1 MTTCRVVD
9 RVACEFG
16 RQLIGKNRDC
26 SVIDKRALPTK
37 HLQASSVSPTCANG
51 YVTRGHRKKWCLPE
65 LRPPRRW
72 PLTRHLPRGVF
83 WPARPR
89 HPDRRRADLRSLLL
103 KRRNEKRE
111 GRVGMLGRVF
121 PPKRGLIAPFP
132 QSRQRRAHEHPERG
146 RLVQKHQA

>member
-16 RQLIGKNRDC
+16 RQLTGKNRDC
-26 SVIDKRALPTK
+26 SVIDKCALPTK
-37 HLQASSVSPTCANG
+37 HLQASSVSPTSANG

-72 PLTRHLPRGVF
+72 PLTRHLPRGVS

-111 GRVGMLGRVF
+111 MPGWNAGSRLSPKAWSDRPL
-121 PPKRGLIAPFP
+121 PPVKATPC
-132 QSRQRRAHEHPERG
+132 A
-146 RLVQKHQA
+146 